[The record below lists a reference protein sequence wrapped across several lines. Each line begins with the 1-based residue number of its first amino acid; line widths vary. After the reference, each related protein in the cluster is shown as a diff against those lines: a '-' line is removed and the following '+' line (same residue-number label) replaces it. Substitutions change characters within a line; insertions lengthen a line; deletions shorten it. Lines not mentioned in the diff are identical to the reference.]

1 MRPEYYEGILQ
12 LRNPSGKVL
21 DYVEQEIARDGKV
34 RIAKTTRLKN
44 GYDLELSSQAFLR
57 GLGRKL
63 RGKFGGELIL
73 SSKAAGRSRHGKE
86 QFRVN
91 VLFRQYPFRKGSII
105 TYKGEEYVVMAME
118 HRVRIRSKTTG
129 KSITVDYGSIN

>member
-12 LRNPSGKVL
+12 LRNPSDKVL
-21 DYVEQEIARDGKV
+21 DYVEREIARDGKV

-63 RGKFGGELIL
+63 REKFGGELVL
-73 SSKAAGRSRHGKE
+73 SSKAAGRTG
-86 QFRVN
+86 
-91 VLFRQYPFRKGSII
+91 
-105 TYKGEEYVVMAME
+105 MA
-118 HRVRIRSKTTG
+118 RSSSG
-129 KSITVDYGSIN
+129 